1 MRSTEA
7 LKATAAKRAWQ
18 PAQALAPSALPHLVI
33 EDVRPSTPHGYAA
46 KALVGERVP
55 VSASIFRD
63 GHDELAGQAL
73 LWACGPSSSA
83 ASADGGPV
91 CVCPLTPGPDDT
103 WFGSVVAPAPG
114 LYELVVEA
122 WTDRWATW
130 AKKAAAKL
138 AARQDVSVEVA
149 EATALIEQWAS
160 SRPSADGASLPDKVA
175 QALAALRD
183 GALDQASRLNPALS
197 AGVARE
203 LGGPSLARDL
213 TRSAPVPIWV
223 ERERAGVGAWYELF
237 PRSFGGLRATAAE
250 VPRLAELGFDV
261 LYLPPVHPIARTHRK
276 GRNNSLVAGPTD
288 PGSPWAIGSDEG
300 GHTSIAKELGNFED
314 FDYLV
319 RTVRDH
325 GMELALDYALQCSPD
340 HPWVKEH
347 PEWFFHRPDGS
358 IAYAEN
364 PPKKYQDIYP
374 LNFWPADDADRVAL
388 WEACKEVLYFWV
400 ARGVSIFRVD
410 NPHTKPFAFWEWL
423 IQALRRDH
431 PGVVLLAEAFTR
443 PKVMARLAE
452 IGFSQNYTY
461 FTWRVAQYGPEGI
474 RTYVE
479 ELAHGRL
486 ADYMRPN
493 FWPNTPDILSGP
505 LRGGPPAAFALRYVL
520 AATLSPA
527 YGVYSGYELY
537 ENQPASAENEEY
549 LNSEKYEVKHR
560 DYSRPG
566 SLAPLFGAVNALR
579 RRHPAFSRLRNVT
592 FHGTDNPSVMAYSK
606 VSDDGADVVIVV
618 VTLDPYA
625 TQAATLQLDMA
636 ALGSGPSGSLVV
648 HDELSGETYQWGAH
662 PYVVLDPLRR
672 VAHICSLERVS

>member
-1 MRSTEA
+1 MNLSGGH
-7 LKATAAKRAWQ
+7 KAAVAQRAWR
-18 PAQALAPSALPHLVI
+18 AGEVSGQAALPHLVI
-33 EDVRPSTPHGYAA
+33 QDVRPSTPHGYAA
-46 KALVGERVP
+46 KALAGEKVP

-63 GHDELAGQAL
+63 GHDELAARAL
-73 LWACGPSSSA
+73 LRAVKA
-83 ASADGGPV
+83 APEREPV
-91 CVCPLTPGPDDT
+91 CICALSAGADDNWSGFFVAPVPGP
-103 WFGSVVAPAPG
+103 
-114 LYELVVEA
+114 YELVIEA

-138 AARQDVSVEVA
+138 AAREDVSLEIA
-149 EATALIEQWAS
+149 EAIALVEEWAA
-160 SRPSADGASLPDKVA
+160 SRPSADGAPLPEPLT
-175 QALAALRD
+175 QALAALRNEAWED
-183 GALDQASRLNPALS
+183 ASRLNPALS
-197 AGVARE
+197 ATVARV
-203 LGGPSLARDL
+203 LAGPSLATDL
-213 TRSAPVPIWV
+213 TRSVPLPIWV

-250 VPRLAELGFDV
+250 VPRLAALGFDV
-261 LYLPPVHPIARTHRK
+261 LYLPPVHPIGHTFRK
-276 GRNNSLVAGPTD
+276 GRNNSLVAGPGD
-288 PGSPWAIGSDEG
+288 PGSPWAIGSEEG
-300 GHTSIAKELGNFED
+300 GHTAIAKELGD
-314 FDYLV
+314 FDDFDHLV
-319 RTVRDH
+319 RTLREH

-374 LNFWPADDADRVAL
+374 LNFWPRDDADRAAL
-388 WEACKEVLYFWV
+388 WEACEQILYFW
-400 ARGVSIFRVD
+400 ASRGVRIFRVD

-423 IQALRRDH
+423 IRDLQQDH
-431 PGVVLLAEAFTR
+431 PDVVLLAEAFTR

-452 IGFSQNYTY
+452 IGFSQSYTY
-461 FTWRVAQYGPEGI
+461 FTWRVPQYGPEGI

-479 ELAHGRL
+479 ELAHGPL

-537 ENQPASAENEEY
+537 ENEPASADNEEY
-549 LNSEKYEVKHR
+549 LNSEKYEIKHR

-566 SLAPLFGAVNALR
+566 SLAPLFAAVNGIR

-606 VSDDGADVVIVV
+606 VSDDGADIVLVV
-618 VTLDPYA
+618 VTLDPYV
-625 TQAATLQLDMA
+625 TQSATLHLDMG
-636 ALGSGPSGSLVV
+636 ALGRGPGDVLAVR
-648 HDELSGETYQWGAH
+648 DELSGESYSWGAH
-662 PYVVLDPLRR
+662 PFVVLDPLRR
-672 VAHICSLERVS
+672 VAHICAVEPAS